1 MSVEPS
7 KFAHMP
13 QVLEQKRNISGIG
26 IGRFPRKRAFLLPNA
41 VDARNYQLSNFR
53 EYLKTEIQEKGYNLE
68 RTRKTKVNG
77 CNRDI

>member
-1 MSVEPS
+1 LSLQN
-7 KFAHMP
+7 FAHIP

-26 IGRFPRKRAFLLPNA
+26 IGRFPGERAFLQPTA
-41 VDARNYQLSNFR
+41 VAEVNYQLSNFR

-68 RTRKTKVNG
+68 KRRKTKVYG